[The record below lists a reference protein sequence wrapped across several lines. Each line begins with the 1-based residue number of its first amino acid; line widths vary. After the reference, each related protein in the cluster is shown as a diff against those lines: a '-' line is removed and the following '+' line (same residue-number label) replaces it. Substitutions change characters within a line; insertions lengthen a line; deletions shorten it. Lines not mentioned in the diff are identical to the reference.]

1 MARRFRG
8 TEEVKVDAKGRISI
22 PAKFRRV
29 FESADPDWTDSNSR
43 PQLVIVYGTK
53 EQNYLALYTIEAI
66 EEIDT
71 LISQLPRG
79 SSRRIYLETV
89 VNGLSEESE
98 IDNDGRLGL
107 PQKLREKI
115 GLSDRA
121 VFMASGDHLKLWT
134 PENYTAE
141 IERIEAQIPELEPG
155 ADPLSLLPSRDE
167 PGGAQ

>member
-29 FESADPDWTDSNSR
+29 FEASDPDWSDSNSR

-53 EQNYLALYTIEAI
+53 EQQYLSLYTIEAI
-66 EEIDT
+66 EEIDG

-98 IDNDGRLGL
+98 IDGDGRIGL

-134 PENYTAE
+134 PEGYTTE
-141 IERIEAQIPELEPG
+141 LERIEAQLPELEPG
-155 ADPLSLLPSRDE
+155 ADPMSLLPTRE
-167 PGGAQ
+167 EFGE